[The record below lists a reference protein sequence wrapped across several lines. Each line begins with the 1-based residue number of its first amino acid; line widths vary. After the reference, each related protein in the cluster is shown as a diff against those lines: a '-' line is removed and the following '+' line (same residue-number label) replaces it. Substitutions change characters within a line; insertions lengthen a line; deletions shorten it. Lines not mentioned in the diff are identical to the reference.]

1 MQKEELTLEIPTG
14 LLELDMQELE
24 PMDAPG
30 FWTGIGIG
38 AAVSSA
44 TVAAAAFT

>member
-1 MQKEELTLEIPTG
+1 MQKEELSAEIQPG
-14 LLELDMQELE
+14 PLELDMQELE

>member
-1 MQKEELTLEIPTG
+1 MQREDVTLEIPQG
-14 LLELDMQELE
+14 PLELDMQELE

-38 AAVSSA
+38 AGLSAA
-44 TVAAAAFT
+44 TVAAAAYT